1 MTVGVTGGI
10 GSGKSTVCREF
21 TRLGR
26 KVLSADAIA
35 YDLTEDDSL
44 VRRDIR
50 KAFGAEVFAED
61 GSLRRKELA
70 ALVFRDARKRERL
83 NSIVHPRVFEV
94 IEKTLLSV
102 STRSTRPYIVIEAAL
117 IFESGMDR
125 WLDYVI
131 VVNAREKTRIS
142 RVMQRD
148 RCTGA
153 DVRYRIASQMP
164 AGEKAARGDF
174 VIQNDGDRKDLRRRI
189 QFLDRVLSSL
199 FGV

>member
-21 TRLGR
+21 AHLGR

-35 YDLTEDDSL
+35 HDLTEGDPS
-44 VRRDIR
+44 VRRDIH
-50 KAFGAEVFAED
+50 KAFGAEVFAKD

-70 ALVFRDARKRERL
+70 ALVFRDARKRQRL

-94 IEKTLLSV
+94 IEKSLLSL
-102 STRSTRPYIVIEAAL
+102 STRSTRPYVVIEAAL

-142 RVMQRD
+142 RVTHRD
-148 RCTGA
+148 HCTNA
-153 DVRYRIASQMP
+153 DVRHRIASQMP

-174 VIQNDGDRKDLRRRI
+174 VIQNDGDRKELRRRV
-189 QFLDRVLSSL
+189 QFLDRVLSAA
-199 FGV
+199 FEV